1 MDFSSIT
8 GTLSESQSALQAA
21 TAARNRNAATATS
34 ESADQQDRF
43 LKLLVAQ
50 MQNQDPM
57 NPLDNAQVTS
67 QMAQISTVTGIDR
80 LNGTVAGLNTQFAQ
94 MQALQGASL
103 VGRDVLV
110 EGNRL
115 QVVDG
120 KALGAYQLDGK
131 ADKVKVE
138 ILDASGAVVDTLQ
151 PGAQAAGRQ
160 DLAWTPP
167 SSAKAGASYTF
178 RVTASAGGTAIGATP
193 LSRDKV
199 QSVSLSGDTLSLQ
212 LQTGGSTSYTS
223 LKAVL

>member
-1 MDFSSIT
+1 MDFSTIT
-8 GTLSESQSALQAA
+8 GTLSESQTALQAA
-21 TAARNRNAATATS
+21 TAAKNKKAAAAS

-67 QMAQISTVTGIDR
+67 QMAQISTVTGIDK

-115 QVVDG
+115 QMVDG

-138 ILDASGAVVDTLQ
+138 VLDASGAVVDTLQ
-151 PGAQAAGRQ
+151 MGAQASGRQ

-167 SSAKAGASYTF
+167 SSAKADARYTF
-178 RVTASAGGTAIGATP
+178 RVTASAAGTAVDATP

-199 QSVSLSGDTLSLQ
+199 QSVSLSGDSLTLQ
-212 LQTGGSTSYTS
+212 LQTGGATAYTS